1 MSIIIGP
8 IFIGIGIILIR
19 INNHLKG
26 KTKGSIVEADCN
38 TNTKSCLSTIS
49 YNVNNVDYTNKKT
62 TDIVNKGES
71 LDILYD
77 TTNPNNFEINSKI
90 NKYIGW
96 GLIIFA
102 IIIIISSI
110 GWLIFS
116 LMFKPIAAATGVGAV
131 ADALIPDINLE

>member
-1 MSIIIGP
+1 MSIIIGS

-77 TTNPNNFEINSKI
+77 TTNPNNFEINR
-90 NKYIGW
+90 Y
-96 GLIIFA
+96 
-102 IIIIISSI
+102 IISSI